1 MALTEAQKRAQKT
14 YRDKKDIV
22 QITVQYKSDA
32 DIREGQRVK
41 KYVSDNGLTL
51 NSYVKALI
59 KADLDAKNI
68 PYTE

>member
-14 YRDKKDIV
+14 YREKKDIV

-41 KYVSDNGLTL
+41 KYVSDNSLTL
-51 NSYVKALI
+51 NAYVKALI

-68 PYTE
+68 PYID

>member
-14 YRDKKDIV
+14 YRNKKDIV

-51 NSYVKALI
+51 NAYVKALI

-68 PYTE
+68 PY

>member
-14 YRDKKDIV
+14 YRDQKDIV

-41 KYVSDNGLTL
+41 KYVSDNYLTL
-51 NSYVKALI
+51 NAYVKALI

>member
-14 YRDKKDIV
+14 YRGKKDIV

>member
-41 KYVSDNGLTL
+41 KYVSDNCLTL
-51 NSYVKALI
+51 NAYVKALI

-68 PYTE
+68 PYID